1 MFDLLKLI
9 KMVKI
14 KPVKKGDLSKLTE
27 IYKNV
32 FDYSASIKYF
42 ENHSKVDTI
51 KIWKI
56 STLKI
61 IGFVVFYHVKDEIE
75 IIEIGI
81 IKSCQRKNYGSLI
94 INKIKNLNDIR
105 KIFLE
110 VSVENTQAIDF
121 YLKNGFKKIGIR
133 KAYYKG
139 NKQRIDA
146 LRLLFEF

>member
-1 MFDLLKLI
+1 MINI
-9 KMVKI
+9 KQ
-14 KPVKKGDLSKLTE
+14 VKKSDLFKLTK
-27 IYKNV
+27 IDKYIFN
-32 FDYSASIKYF
+32 YPASLKDLENYF
-42 ENHSKVDTI
+42 KEDTI

-56 STLKI
+56 STQNI
-61 IGFVVFYHVKDEIE
+61 IGFVIFYHIKDEIE
-75 IIEIGI
+75 IIQIGI

-94 INKIKNLNDIR
+94 INKIKKLKDLR

-110 VSVENTQAIDF
+110 VSVKNTQAIDF

-133 KAYYKG
+133 KGYYKV

>member
-1 MFDLLKLI
+1 MTYIKSVKKDDLLKLT
-9 KMVKI
+9 K
-14 KPVKKGDLSKLTE
+14 
-27 IYKNV
+27 IYKDV
-32 FDYSASIKYF
+32 FDYPASLEDFEKYF
-42 ENHSKVDTI
+42 NEDTI

-56 STLKI
+56 SIKKI
-61 IGFVVFYHVKDEIE
+61 IGFVIFYHVKDEVE
-75 IIEIGI
+75 IIQINI
-81 IKSCQRKNYGSLI
+81 IKSYQRRNYGSSIL
-94 INKIKNLNDIR
+94 NKIKKLNIK

-110 VSVENTQAIDF
+110 VSVENSKAINF